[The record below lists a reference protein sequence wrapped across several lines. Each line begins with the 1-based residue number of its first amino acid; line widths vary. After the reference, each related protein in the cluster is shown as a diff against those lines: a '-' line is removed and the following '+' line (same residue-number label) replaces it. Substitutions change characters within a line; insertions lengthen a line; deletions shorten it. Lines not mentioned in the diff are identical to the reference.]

1 MRSIMRSPI
10 VYQLVAALA
19 AVVFNL
25 SPLGCSSASSTWTGA
40 VDAVFR
46 YRPKENTTIVFEVRP
61 ASMSE
66 EAGLKPGDVLLAVD
80 GDDITNVS
88 YEGVRAALRGPVGS
102 KAVLTVKRGAEIIEI
117 TVERRFIKEDNK
129 GAKTD

>member
-1 MRSIMRSPI
+1 
-10 VYQLVAALA
+10 
-19 AVVFNL
+19 
-25 SPLGCSSASSTWTGA
+25 
-40 VDAVFR
+40 
-46 YRPKENTTIVFEVRP
+46 
-61 ASMSE
+61 MSE